1 MNNSNNGISLM
12 GRDVN
17 AIQTHENRL
26 TNENDDASSEDQHVK
41 HFTLSEAP
49 IYETA
54 SRAHQ
59 LHDKI

>member
-1 MNNSNNGISLM
+1 MNDGNNGISLV

-17 AIQTHENRL
+17 ATQTHENRL
-26 TNENDDASSEDQHVK
+26 INENDDASSEDQHVK
-41 HFTLSEAP
+41 PSTLSEAP

-59 LHDKI
+59 LNDKI